1 MTVSDREQRARA
13 LDPATSFIVQA
24 PAGSGKTELLIQR
37 YLALLGT
44 VERPEEIL
52 AITFTRKA
60 AGEMRD
66 RILGILAEAQSETPP
81 AEPHRALT
89 WGLARAAL
97 ERDRTLGWGLADSPS
112 RLQVMTIDGFNAL
125 LVRRL
130 PLVSGVGGSVSIAD
144 DPAALYDEAAR
155 GTLARAGGEDSAG
168 RAAATLLE
176 HLDNNFTLAQ
186 SQLCYLLSR
195 RDHWLPRILAAG
207 GIDAAERR
215 RLLEEGMRREIERVL
230 GRVAQMFPA
239 RWREEWVQ
247 LAAYAAERLAET
259 KPDHRIVACR
269 GLAGFPDASADR
281 LLQWR
286 GLADLLL
293 VAGGGWRR
301 AITKTWG
308 FPPDGPDEKTRI
320 GALLEDVRED
330 DALNALLQD
339 VRSLP
344 PAELSEDQWSILNE
358 LLELLP
364 VCAGELE
371 LVFRRTGQLD
381 YVALARHARDAL
393 GDDGRPSD
401 LALALDYRIRHI
413 LVDEYQD
420 VSAGQVELLRLLTS
434 GWSPDDGRTLFC
446 VGDPMQSIYRF
457 REAEVALYLHAREH
471 GINDV
476 RLEPLTLEMNFRSAS
491 GLVEWFNENF
501 AGVFPR
507 QEQPGL
513 GAVSYAPSTP
523 ARPAGPTPAVV
534 LTGVPAGDSDAEAT
548 VVADTVEA
556 IRQKDPAAGI
566 AVLVRARSHL
576 AEIAPTLRRRGIKFE
591 AVDIEPLH
599 TRQSI
604 QDLFAL
610 TRAICH
616 LADRTAWLSILRAP
630 WCGLRLDELAVLTED
645 PERTLRESLRDVAT
659 VERLSEDAQRRLTD
673 LRDVMERALGAR
685 GRRPLHRVIEGAW
698 VDLGG
703 PATLPEAS
711 ELDDARQFF
720 RLLRGLDE
728 AGELE
733 DVSALE
739 EQLAKLYAAPD
750 ADAGPALQLMTVH
763 KAKGL
768 EFDHVILPGLDR
780 RLRSSTRPLIH
791 WQEMLGEDGRTD
803 LLLAPVEARGEKA
816 DPLQVY
822 VAGLENRRDRFE
834 QQRLLYVA
842 TTRARQRLY
851 LLARLPKQQDD
862 GEYGNPA
869 SSSPLAQLW
878 PALEAEFLAALA
890 EPGADAAPVTP
901 RAPAIERLVS
911 DWQRPASRRD
921 LAAIAADGADADET
935 DPDAEPEFDWAGT
948 VVRVV
953 GTVTHRYLERVA
965 EEGPAAWHAARIED
979 ERLRIAAMLAEGGV
993 PPSRGPAA
1001 TTQVIEALS
1010 ATLGDDQGRWVLSA
1024 DHREARSEFAVAG
1037 VLDGRPVTRQ
1047 IDRCFLDDQGVR
1059 WIVDFKISPHDE
1071 GDIASYLD
1079 AQTER
1084 YRSQL
1089 EDYARL
1095 LARLHPE
1102 DRAQRVGL
1110 YYTLQGELRSWVPG
1124 QGAGS

>member
-1 MTVSDREQRARA
+1 MTISDREQRARA

-66 RILGILAEAQSETPP
+66 RILGILAEARSETPP

-97 ERDRTLGWGLADSPS
+97 QRDREYGWGLADSPS

-130 PLVSGVGGSVSIAD
+130 PLVSGVGGAVSIAE
-144 DPAALYDEAAR
+144 DPAALYEEAAR
-155 GTLARAGGEDSAG
+155 GALARAGGEDKAG
-168 RAAATLLE
+168 RAAASLLA
-176 HLDNNFTLAQ
+176 HLDNNFTQAQ
-186 SQLCYLLSR
+186 AQLCYLLSR

-207 GIDAAERR
+207 GTDAAERR
-215 RLLEEGMRREIERVL
+215 RLLEQGMRREIERVL
-230 GRVAQMFPA
+230 RRAAQTFPA
-239 RWREEWVQ
+239 QWRDEWVR
-247 LAAYAAERLAET
+247 LAGYAAEELAQT
-259 KPDHRIVACR
+259 KPGHRSVACR
-269 GLAGFPDASADR
+269 DLVGFPDASADR
-281 LLQWR
+281 LLEWQ

-293 VAGGGWRR
+293 VADGGWRR

-308 FPPDGPDEKTRI
+308 FPPDGPDEKARV
-320 GALLEDVRED
+320 GALLEALRED

-344 PAELSEDQWSILNE
+344 PAELSEDQWVILNE

-381 YVALARHARDAL
+381 YVALARHARDSL
-393 GDDGRPSD
+393 GEDGRPSD

-420 VSAGQVELLRLLTS
+420 VSAGQVELLRLLTA

-457 REAEVALYLHAREH
+457 REAEVALYLHAREN

-476 RLEPLTLEMNFRSAS
+476 LLEPLTLEMNFRSAS
-491 GLVEWFNENF
+491 GLVEWFNEIF
-501 AGVFPR
+501 ADVFPR

-523 ARPAGPTPAVV
+523 ARQSGPAPAVI
-534 LTGVPAGDSDAEAT
+534 LAGLPAGDSGAEAI
-548 VVADTVEA
+548 VVADTAEA
-556 IRQKDPAAGI
+556 IRRKDPAAEI

-576 AEIAPTLRRRGIKFE
+576 AEIAPALRRRGIAFE

-630 WCGLRLDELAVLTED
+630 WCGLSLDELAILAAD
-645 PERTLRESLRDVAT
+645 SERTLRESIRASST
-659 VERLSEDAQRRLTD
+659 VERLSEDGQRRLTAV
-673 LRDVMERALGAR
+673 RNVMERALEAR
-685 GRRPLHRVIEGAW
+685 GRRPLHRVVEGAW
-698 VDLGG
+698 ISLGG

-733 DVSALE
+733 DVSGLE
-739 EQLAKLYAAPD
+739 DQLAKLYAAPD
-750 ADAGPALQLMTVH
+750 TQAGPALQLMTIH

-780 RLRSSTRPLIH
+780 RLRSSARPLIH
-791 WQEMLGEDGRTD
+791 WQEMLGENGQTD
-803 LLLAPVEARGEKA
+803 LLLAPVEARGGKP

-822 VAGLENRRDRFE
+822 VAGLESRRDRFE

-842 TTRARQRLY
+842 VTRARQRLY
-851 LLARLPKQQDD
+851 LLARLPKQKDD
-862 GEYGNPA
+862 GEYANPGR
-869 SSSPLAQLW
+869 SSPLAQLW
-878 PALEAEFLAALA
+878 PALETEFLAALVEPAGEEVATGMPALERLASDWALPPPLRDVAATGTDAADA
-890 EPGADAAPVTP
+890 EVPETGAD
-901 RAPAIERLVS
+901 L
-911 DWQRPASRRD
+911 
-921 LAAIAADGADADET
+921 
-935 DPDAEPEFDWAGT
+935 EFDWAGA
-948 VVRVV
+948 VVREV
-953 GTVTHRYLERVA
+953 GTVTHRYLERIA
-965 EEGPAAWHAARIED
+965 ADGPAAWNGKRVSG
-979 ERLRIAAMLAEGGV
+979 ERLRIAAMLAEGGL
-993 PPSRGPAA
+993 PPSRGRAA
-1001 TTQVIEALS
+1001 TDQVIAALS
-1010 ATLGDDQGRWVLSA
+1010 TTLGDDKGRWILSNE
-1024 DHREARSEFAVAG
+1024 HGQARSEFAVAG
-1037 VLDGRPVTRQ
+1037 VVNGRSVTRR
-1047 IDRCFLDDQGVR
+1047 IDRCFVDEQGVR

-1071 GDIASYLD
+1071 KDVESYLD
-1079 AQTER
+1079 AQTAR
-1084 YRSQL
+1084 YRTQL
-1089 EDYARL
+1089 EEYARL
-1095 LARLHPE
+1095 LARLYPE
-1102 DRAQRVGL
+1102 EREQRVGL
-1110 YYTLQGELRSWVPG
+1110 YYALQGELRDWVPG
-1124 QGAGS
+1124 KAAGS